1 MKQNIIYLSSIM
13 FILLISYI
21 FSKNIFEQFIN
32 PSIKEEIL
40 LRKCFNENELN
51 SFKKYYDYTNIINI
65 KDSIIFSTPN
75 KVIQEIPK
83 ITWNG
88 IFLNNLCVEPKLR
101 NRGIGKE
108 IVLKVIEQAK
118 IENKDHIILQVAEN
132 NIYAIKLYET
142 LGFVKY
148 SKGIT
153 PDNIKVYIYVLYL

>member
-1 MKQNIIYLSSIM
+1 MIKHTFKKVLQNILFSKKFSFLIKLFSKKFIMKQNIIYLSSIM

-88 IFLNNLCVEPKLR
+88 IF
-101 NRGIGKE
+101 
-108 IVLKVIEQAK
+108 
-118 IENKDHIILQVAEN
+118 
-132 NIYAIKLYET
+132 
-142 LGFVKY
+142 
-148 SKGIT
+148 
-153 PDNIKVYIYVLYL
+153 

>member
-1 MKQNIIYLSSIM
+1 M
-13 FILLISYI
+13 
-21 FSKNIFEQFIN
+21 
-32 PSIKEEIL
+32 
-40 LRKCFNENELN
+40 
-51 SFKKYYDYTNIINI
+51 
-65 KDSIIFSTPN
+65 
-75 KVIQEIPK
+75 
-83 ITWNG
+83 
-88 IFLNNLCVEPKLR
+88 CVEPKLR

-108 IVLKVIEQAK
+108 LVLKVIEQAK